1 MLKTALLEETDDI
14 ISNGQLTGSWN
25 SLSNRYRDKG
35 AKVYDLMFLVQR
47 LLLTENVMIRS

>member
-47 LLLTENVMIRS
+47 LLLTENVMIQS